1 MPEPAQTESPA
12 IPFSNAPLLST
23 AEVITLAEFTAKRA
37 EKFGAMIDT
46 LTAGIAAKASDAAK
60 AAASAGFP
68 PDLQKQAATQTAAKA
83 RAEFII
89 NSDKERWDRIR
100 ELTAAADS
108 LATVDAL
115 FANPVTV
122 LSRAGLGTPERTNFT
137 AQVAGAGPTEL
148 RQLAAFA
155 VATKNRVLGAALV
168 SAIDRMPTKNRPF
181 SAADLAEHLC
191 GEETRAVRTAIEAVR
206 TSAQRALVANRT
218 FQNNKAN
225 PIDKVKLALRARNE
239 ENN

>member
-46 LTAGIAAKASDAAK
+46 LTAGIAAKAEDAAK
-60 AAASAGFP
+60 SAQAAGFP
-68 PDLQKQAATQTAAKA
+68 PNLQRQAAEQTAAKA
-83 RAEFII
+83 RAEFTT

-108 LATVDAL
+108 LGTVDAL

-137 AQVAGAGPTEL
+137 AQVVGAGPAEL

-206 TSAQRALVANRT
+206 TSAQRALVANRN
-218 FQNNKAN
+218 FQNNRAN
-225 PIDKVKLALRARNE
+225 PLDTIKLALRNKKETA
-239 ENN
+239 